1 MEGTRVRGNIKMKC
15 PNCGKEIKL
24 TLPILIDFETDPKG
38 SPMNLGDHHI
48 NVLAQWQWDVEGA
61 SEWYCPVCF
70 ASGKVKPIDGDWNL
84 GAYLLDR
91 YGRDLI

>member
-1 MEGTRVRGNIKMKC
+1 MQC

-38 SPMNLGDHHI
+38 SPINIENHCI
-48 NVLAQWQWDVEGA
+48 NVAAAQWDAEGA
-61 SEWYCPVCF
+61 SEWFCPACC
-70 ASGKVKPIDGDWNL
+70 ASGKVKPIGNDWNL

-91 YGRDLI
+91 YGRDIVGKDGS

>member
-1 MEGTRVRGNIKMKC
+1 MKC

-70 ASGKVKPIDGDWNL
+70 ASGKVKPIDGDLNI

>member
-1 MEGTRVRGNIKMKC
+1 MKC
-15 PNCGKEIKL
+15 PNCGQEIKL
-24 TLPILIDFETDPKG
+24 TLPILIDFETDPNGTPINHGNHK
-38 SPMNLGDHHI
+38 I
-48 NVLAQWQWDVEGA
+48 NVLAKWDVEGA

-91 YGRDLI
+91 YGRDLIKRRRENPLL

>member
-1 MEGTRVRGNIKMKC
+1 MKC

-91 YGRDLI
+91 YGCDLI